1 MEAKDFYFQLTH
13 RELKNF
19 FLITPIEVYN
29 KDGVLSEE
37 SGVADEVLPKG
48 FIETQESVYEYEGE
62 PQVGRQI
69 LLDLGMQEINFGLDE
84 GEPSTNS
91 NDDEGYF
98 YNGERIEEEEYDEL
112 KELLKEDSNEPHPF
126 DYKNVSTDMLIRH
139 KKMMIETEA
148 YEEAAKIQEEL
159 NSRNVTS

>member
-1 MEAKDFYFQLTH
+1 MEAKDFYFQQSKGPEGETL
-13 RELKNF
+13 F
-19 FLITPIEVYN
+19 YITPKAYYDRE
-29 KDGVLSEE
+29 GCLSDE
-37 SGVADEVLPKG
+37 SGVANSILPVEFGEVM
-48 FIETQESVYEYEGE
+48 ESVYEYEGE
-62 PQVGRQI
+62 PQAGRQI

-84 GEPSTNS
+84 GEPSVQRD
-91 NDDEGYF
+91 DDEY
-98 YNGERIEEEEYDEL
+98 YQDPEDEGEDEITS
-112 KELLKEDSNEPHPF
+112 LLKEDSNEPHPF